1 MEAFPLMRKTRQ
13 VCLLSLLFSVLGFL
27 ANTIRQ
33 KRNNRYKIRKEK
45 TKFLFVDCLHRKSK
59 KCTDKLLELI
69 FIKVVEYKVN
79 VQKQTYSLVTIRKKC
94 HSHHL
99 FMWIWVNCL
108 VSFNFN
114 PKYFPFSISCRAGLL
129 VTDFLSLF
137 IWACLKLSPSFEE

>member
-94 HSHHL
+94 VL
-99 FMWIWVNCL
+99 FC
-108 VSFNFN
+108 
-114 PKYFPFSISCRAGLL
+114 CR
-129 VTDFLSLF
+129 VECSVLF
-137 IWACLKLSPSFEE
+137 IRLYNLNITYIVFLEKTLIHFVFRYFTNFLK